1 MKSPDPNR
9 EVFRLAPPVV
19 LWWVWVAF
27 AVANVADFAIQG
39 APARFAIV
47 VSAILVT
54 ITGLAYVLALRP
66 RVIAE
71 PSGLTIVNPF
81 RDHHVPWAA
90 ITAVDTGEWVRV
102 HHAPGEAAPGAASP
116 PGSAASSAASK
127 TISCWALYISARAKR
142 RAARA
147 GPVGPAGVPGFARA
161 ASRSRRRGTGSSA
174 LTGMLAAADQEPGYA
189 RLPEEAK
196 YLASL
201 PAAKAIAVR
210 LDNRAVRE
218 RARLAQAGTVQANGT
233 VRAGTEHPV
242 TARWAWPP
250 VAALALPVLALLI
263 VILV

>member
-1 MKSPDPNR
+1 MVRSSDPNR
-9 EVFRLAPPVV
+9 EVFRLTPPLI
-19 LWWVWVAF
+19 LWWTWVAF

-54 ITGLAYVLALRP
+54 ITGLAYALALRP

-90 ITAVDTGEWVRV
+90 IRAVDTGEWVRV
-102 HHAPGEAAPGAASP
+102 HYAPGEAAADPD
-116 PGSAASSAASK
+116 SSASGRA
-127 TISCWALYISARAKR
+127 ISCWALYISARTKR

-147 GPVGPAGVPGFARA
+147 GPMDAPGVARPAMRPRTRRVVAR
-161 ASRSRRRGTGSSA
+161 S
-174 LTGMLAAADQEPGYA
+174 GMLAAAGQESGYA
-189 RLPEEAK
+189 ENSRLPEEAR

-210 LDNRAVRE
+210 LDTRAARE
-218 RARLAQAGTVQANGT
+218 RARTGPDREN
-233 VRAGTEHPV
+233 PV

-250 VAALALPVLALLI
+250 IAAVALPALALLI
-263 VILV
+263 IVLA